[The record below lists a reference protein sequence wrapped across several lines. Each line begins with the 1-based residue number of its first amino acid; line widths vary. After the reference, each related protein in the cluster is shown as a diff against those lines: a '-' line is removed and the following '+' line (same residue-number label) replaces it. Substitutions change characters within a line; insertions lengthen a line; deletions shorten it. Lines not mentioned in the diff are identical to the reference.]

1 MTVSTKHYFRVERDD
16 LIIISRKYT
25 VAYLLVL
32 RYVLLV
38 NELRLSG
45 LVSVFIHGAFSTKKS
60 KQKP

>member
-1 MTVSTKHYFRVERDD
+1 MSRVYTRTYKD
-16 LIIISRKYT
+16 T

-45 LVSVFIHGAFSTKKS
+45 PLSVFIHGAFSTKKS
-60 KQKP
+60 KQQKP

>member
-1 MTVSTKHYFRVERDD
+1 M
-16 LIIISRKYT
+16 SREYT
-25 VAYLLVL
+25 RTYKDTAAYLLVL

-45 LVSVFIHGAFSTKKS
+45 PVSVFIHGAFSTKKS